1 MFDLNFCSHYIVEYI
16 LSAYFCLGN
25 KNENGSSLL
34 QQLVLRNTVYV
45 CGKYVYGSSWMCG
58 PTAIPLDKSQV
69 RLMFLLAFSYAF
81 GYLTLAIN
89 SSCKNDVNYVVVS
102 LK

>member
-1 MFDLNFCSHYIVEYI
+1 MYVWFKISVVVIFVEYI
-16 LSAYFCLGN
+16 LLAYFCLGN
-25 KNENGSSLL
+25 KNENGSLL

-69 RLMFLLAFSYAF
+69 RLMFLLAFSY
-81 GYLTLAIN
+81 
-89 SSCKNDVNYVVVS
+89 SCLSDVGR
-102 LK
+102 